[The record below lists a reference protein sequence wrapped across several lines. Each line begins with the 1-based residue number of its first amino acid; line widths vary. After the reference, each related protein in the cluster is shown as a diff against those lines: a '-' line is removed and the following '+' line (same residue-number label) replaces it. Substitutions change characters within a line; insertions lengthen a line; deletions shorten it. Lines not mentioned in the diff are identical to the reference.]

1 MTDLKNRSS
10 YAISTDCAI
19 FAYSQEELKVALIQR
34 KNLPYKGKWAIPGG
48 FIEGD
53 ETLEEGAARELFEET
68 HIKDVYLEQFH
79 CFSAPKRD
87 PRGRVITVAFFALV
101 NPDHYE
107 ISASADAE
115 KVQWWEIHNLPPLA
129 FDHQKMMEMALESL
143 KKSITLNPI
152 GFELLP
158 KEFTLSQFQKL
169 YEILLEK
176 SIDKRNF
183 RKKISR
189 FNFIKETG
197 KVTEGD
203 RHRPAK
209 LYSFDSKKYKR
220 FSKEGF
226 YFDL

>member
-1 MTDLKNRSS
+1 MTGLKNRSS
-10 YAISTDCAI
+10 YAISTDCVI
-19 FAYSQEELKVALIQR
+19 FAYSEEELKVALIQR

-48 FIEGD
+48 FIEGN
-53 ETLEEGAARELFEET
+53 ETLEEGAARELYEET
-68 HIKDVYLEQFH
+68 HIRDVYLEQFH
-79 CFSAPKRD
+79 TFSAPKRD

-107 ISASADAE
+107 ISASADAAKAE
-115 KVQWWEIHNLPPLA
+115 WWDLHKLPPLA
-129 FDHQKMMEMALESL
+129 FDHEIMMEMALESL
-143 KKSITLNPI
+143 KKSIKIKPI

-176 SIDKRNF
+176 EIDKRNF

-189 FNFIKETG
+189 FDFVMDTG
-197 KVTEGD
+197 KITEGG

-209 LYSFDSKKYKR
+209 LYSFDPKKYKR

-226 YFDL
+226 YFDI